1 LCSDKKGGDYAQTFI
16 NENNSY
22 IELKYRTKKDIKHN
36 MINKDFEDFFKILNR
51 NNVEYLVI
59 GGYAHIYYTE
69 PRYTKDLDILINPTK
84 ENAERVYKSI
94 CEFFGV
100 EKLEGYSFDIFTKK
114 YPDGH
119 FAFGMGT
126 VPNCIEIFTNIPG
139 IEFKSAWKRRQHAR
153 YGDADIWL
161 LSKKDLEKNFKAVAK
176 KSQLLAKKYGYFLKE
191 LKRYEK

>member
-1 LCSDKKGGDYAQTFI
+1 MIKKGGDYAQTFI

-22 IELKYRTKKDIKHN
+22 IELKYETKKDIKHN

-100 EKLEGYSFDIFTKK
+100 EKLEGYSSDIFTKK

-119 FAFGMGT
+119 FAFGMGA

-139 IEFKSAWKRRQHAR
+139 IEFKSAWRRRQHAR

-161 LSKKDLEKNFKAVAK
+161 LSRKDLEKNFKAVAK
-176 KSQLLAKKYGYFLKE
+176 KNQLLAKKYGYFLKE